1 MEKIDLKKKYSD
13 CYSIKKNK
21 IEIVEVP
28 SFNYLMI
35 NGSGNP
41 NTAIEY
47 KNAIEALF
55 SLAYSIKFKIKKGD
69 MQIDYGVMPLEGL
82 WWTDN
87 MDQFSIDNKDIWK
100 WTACIMQPDFV
111 NLEIFEE
118 CKKDVQK
125 KKDLP
130 ALSKISFGKME
141 DGLSV
146 QILHIGPYA
155 DETSTIEKLHG
166 FIEKNGYTF
175 NGKHREIYLNDS
187 RRTAPEKLKTI
198 IRQPI
203 IKSI

>member
-13 CYSIKKNK
+13 CYSIRKNK
-21 IEIVEVP
+21 IEIIRVP
-28 SFNYLMI
+28 TFNYLMI

-41 NTAIEY
+41 NTSIDY
-47 KNAIEALF
+47 QNAIEALF
-55 SLAYSIKFKIKKGD
+55 SLAYAIKFKIKKGNK
-69 MQIDYGVMPLEGL
+69 QIDYGVMPLEGL

-87 MDQFSIDNKDIWK
+87 MDDFSIDNKDIWN

-111 NLEIFEE
+111 DTNLIEE
-118 CKKDVQK
+118 CINEVQK

-130 ALSKISFGKME
+130 ALSKIRFDKME
-141 DGLSV
+141 DSLSA
-146 QILHIGPYA
+146 QILHLGPYA
-155 DETSTIEKLHG
+155 DETPTIEKLHN
-166 FIEKNGYTF
+166 FIEENGYTF

-203 IKSI
+203 RKI